1 VEVEASIYD
10 EAGEL
15 VGRVSGPGN
24 QVLVW
29 RAGGA
34 APGVYFIHLSAR
46 HDGGLSQART
56 LKVAV
61 IR

>member
-1 VEVEASIYD
+1 
-10 EAGEL
+10 

-34 APGVYFIHLSAR
+34 APGVYFIHLSAKAAGR
-46 HDGGLSQART
+46 TTVKT
-56 LKVAV
+56 LKVAL